1 MALQANKANIGSC
14 QHSWIRRSMRL
25 VTRRAA
31 FKAHRCMFEREWTPF
46 VAMTREA
53 PRLIGREAYEHGVPN
68 TAMRIVAVDTA
79 HRSLRQLVT
88 EGPLELGPHI

>member
-1 MALQANKANIGSC
+1 MTLQADKANIGAR

-25 VTRRAA
+25 VTRPAA

-53 PRLIGREAYEHGVPN
+53 PGLIGCEALEHGVPN
-68 TAMRIVAVDTA
+68 TAMRIVAVDAA
-79 HRSLRQLVT
+79 HCSLRELVM